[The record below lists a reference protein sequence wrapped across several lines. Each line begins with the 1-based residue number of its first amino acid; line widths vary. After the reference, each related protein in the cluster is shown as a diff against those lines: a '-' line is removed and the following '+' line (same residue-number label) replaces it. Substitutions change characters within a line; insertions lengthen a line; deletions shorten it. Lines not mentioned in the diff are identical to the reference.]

1 MMKIYNLFMAAAV
14 ALAASGT
21 AIAAEPTELSVK
33 LTPDNPFF
41 APNGWDNPS
50 TNYTVTEENGVIT
63 IDLKDATNER
73 WQAQFPYD
81 TDITPSGDLYYAISF
96 DIESTKAFGA
106 YYKIFPKSE
115 DNNIVCQENMALEA
129 GTPKHIFGSG
139 KGFTSPNPLRLLFD
153 FGGNPAESKITIK
166 NVKFYSSTEEIL
178 SEPGTTPVEVKA
190 ELIEPTL
197 TVEAPYYAPNWAVS
211 SNYTETYDNGV
222 LTIDMQDATFGE
234 WQAQFGLLTDIITVP
249 DAFYGVGFDIVST
262 TDTPRAYFK
271 LFPNSEDSN
280 VVCDNNGTLTAN
292 ESVRIFK
299 SGAGFNTEN
308 ALKLLFDFGG
318 NGANTK
324 VTVSNLKFYK
334 ADGKML
340 TEPEL
345 GDNPDNPDS
354 GVSGIQTASK
364 AVYYTVDGVRVENP
378 AKGLYIRIQNGK
390 AVKVMK

>member
-1 MMKIYNLFMAAAV
+1 
-14 ALAASGT
+14 
-21 AIAAEPTELSVK
+21 
-33 LTPDNPFF
+33 
-41 APNGWDNPS
+41 
-50 TNYTVTEENGVIT
+50 
-63 IDLKDATNER
+63 
-73 WQAQFPYD
+73 
-81 TDITPSGDLYYAISF
+81 
-96 DIESTKAFGA
+96 
-106 YYKIFPKSE
+106 
-115 DNNIVCQENMALEA
+115 MALEA

-139 KGFTSPNPLRLLFD
+139 KGFTSTNPLRLLFD

-197 TVEAPYYAPNWAVS
+197 TIEAPYYAPNWAAS
-211 SNYTETYDNGV
+211 SNYTETYENGV

-271 LFPNSEDSN
+271 LFPNTEDSN

-318 NGANTK
+318 NAANTK

-340 TEPEL
+340 TEPKL
-345 GDNPDNPDS
+345 GDNS
-354 GVSGIQTASK
+354 GVSGIQTSSK
-364 AVYYTVDGVRVENP
+364 AVYYTIDGVRVENP

-390 AVKVMK
+390 AVKVVK

>member
-81 TDITPSGDLYYAISF
+81 TDITPSADLYYAISF
-96 DIESTKAFGA
+96 DIESTTNFGA
-106 YYKIFPKSE
+106 YYKIFPKTE
-115 DNNIVCQENMALEA
+115 DTNIICEENMGLTA

-139 KGFTSPNPLRLLFD
+139 KGFTSTNPIRLLFD

-271 LFPNSEDSN
+271 LFPNTEDSN

-318 NGANTK
+318 NAANTK

-340 TEPEL
+340 TEPKL
-345 GDNPDNPDS
+345 GDNS
-354 GVSGIQTASK
+354 GVSGIQTSSK
-364 AVYYTVDGVRVENP
+364 AVYYTIDGVRVENP

-390 AVKVMK
+390 AVKVVK

>member
-1 MMKIYNLFMAAAV
+1 MKKIYNLFMAAAV

-50 TNYTVTEENGVIT
+50 TNYTVTEKNGVIT

-81 TDITPSGDLYYAISF
+81 TDITPSADLYYAISF
-96 DIESTKAFGA
+96 DIESTTNFGA
-106 YYKIFPKSE
+106 YYKIFPKTE
-115 DNNIVCQENMALEA
+115 DTNIICEENMGLTA

-139 KGFTSPNPLRLLFD
+139 KGFTSTNPIRLLFD

-166 NVKFYSSTEEIL
+166 NIKFYSSTEEIL

-222 LTIDMQDATFGE
+222 LTIDMQDATFAD

-271 LFPNSEDSN
+271 LFPNTEDSN

-318 NGANTK
+318 NAANTK

-340 TEPEL
+340 TEPKL

-378 AKGLYIRIQNGK
+378 AKGLYIRIKNGK
-390 AVKVMK
+390 AVKVGK

>member
-1 MMKIYNLFMAAAV
+1 MKKIYNLFMAAAV

-96 DIESTKAFGA
+96 DIESTTNFGA
-106 YYKIFPKSE
+106 YYKIFPKTE
-115 DNNIVCQENMALEA
+115 DTNIICEENMGLTA

-139 KGFTSPNPLRLLFD
+139 KGFTSTNPIRLLFD

-222 LTIDMQDATFGE
+222 LTIDMQDATFAD

-271 LFPNSEDSN
+271 LFPNTEDSN

-318 NGANTK
+318 NAANTK

-340 TEPEL
+340 TEPKL
-345 GDNPDNPDS
+345 GDNS
-354 GVSGIQTASK
+354 GVSGIQTSSK
-364 AVYYTVDGVRVENP
+364 AVYYTIDGVRVENP

-390 AVKVMK
+390 AVKVVK

>member
-1 MMKIYNLFMAAAV
+1 MKKIYNLFMAAAV
-14 ALAASGT
+14 ALAAGGT
-21 AIAAEPTELSVK
+21 AIAAEPTEINAN
-33 LTPDNPFF
+33 LTADGPYF
-41 APNGWDNPS
+41 APGWNPS
-50 TNYTVTEENGVIT
+50 TNYTVTMEDGVIT
-63 IDLKDATNER
+63 FDLKDATNER

-81 TDITPSGDLYYAISF
+81 TDITPSADLYYAISF
-96 DIESTKAFGA
+96 DIESTTNFGA
-106 YYKIFPKSE
+106 YYKIFPKTE
-115 DNNIVCQENMALEA
+115 DTNIICEENMGLTA

-139 KGFTSPNPLRLLFD
+139 KGFTSTNPIRLLFD

-190 ELIEPTL
+190 ELIEPNL
-197 TVEAPYYAPNWAVS
+197 TVEAPYYAPDWNPS

-271 LFPNSEDSN
+271 LFPNTEDSN

-318 NGANTK
+318 NAANTK
-324 VTVSNLKFYK
+324 VTVSNIKFYK

-340 TEPEL
+340 TEPKL

-378 AKGLYIRIQNGK
+378 AKGLYIRIENGK

>member
-96 DIESTKAFGA
+96 DIESTTNFGA
-106 YYKIFPKSE
+106 YYKIFPKTE
-115 DNNIVCQENMALEA
+115 DTNIICEENMGLTA

-139 KGFTSPNPLRLLFD
+139 KGFTSTNPIRLLFD

-271 LFPNSEDSN
+271 LFPNTEDSN

-318 NGANTK
+318 NAANTK

-340 TEPEL
+340 TEPKL
-345 GDNPDNPDS
+345 GDNS
-354 GVSGIQTASK
+354 GVSGIQTSSK
-364 AVYYTVDGVRVENP
+364 AVYYTIDGVRVENP

-390 AVKVMK
+390 AVKVVK